1 MKMVSVKQA
10 ILMSILAVAL
20 FLLVTWGSYLVRGE
34 IALGGELFIPLIVIG
49 FLGEIF
55 GEKEK

>member
-1 MKMVSVKQA
+1 MKMISVKQA

-34 IALGGELFIPLIVIG
+34 IALGGELFIPLIAIG

>member
-1 MKMVSVKQA
+1 MKMISVKQA
-10 ILMSILAVAL
+10 ILISILAVVL
-20 FLLVTWGSYLVRGE
+20 FLLAAFGSYLVRGE
-34 IALGGELFIPLIVIG
+34 IALGGELFIPLIAIG